1 MELAVLRRRVEQ
13 TTSLDER
20 LADHLRQTEEK
31 AKKLPPGRERT
42 EALKK
47 AEKLRH
53 AADVYNYFL
62 SNELKP
68 PD

>member
-31 AKKLPPGRERT
+31 AKNIVLQDGATVEHMM
-42 EALKK
+42 E
-47 AEKLRH
+47 LRQ
-53 AADVYNYFL
+53 
-62 SNELKP
+62 
-68 PD
+68 